1 MEEKT
6 NTTNSRR
13 SRPAKE
19 PLSKEIIV
27 KTAYNLLESEG
38 ISGLSMRK
46 IAKVLDTG

>member
-19 PLSKEIIV
+19 PLSKEI
-27 KTAYNLLESEG
+27 
-38 ISGLSMRK
+38 
-46 IAKVLDTG
+46 